1 MRLIAKAALGALAI
15 ASLGF
20 GVSAPANAARI
31 IVTTPGVV
39 TTTPNVVVTNPCLR
53 APEFRPGY
61 CFRGDR
67 FAFLDR
73 DRLDRMREHM
83 WRDHER
89 RQAFLDRHV
98 DRDMYRDYGY

>member
-53 APEFRPGY
+53 AREFRPGY
-61 CFRGDR
+61 CFRSGRLALVTPGFDR
-67 FAFLDR
+67 GMR
-73 DRLDRMREHM
+73 DHM
-83 WRDHER
+83 WRER
-89 RQAFLDRHV
+89 DRHEM
-98 DRDMYRDYGY
+98 RREAIERGYGY

>member
-15 ASLGF
+15 ASIGF

-39 TTTPNVVVTNPCLR
+39 TTTPNVVVGDPCLR

-61 CFRGDR
+61 CFRSG
-67 FAFLDR
+67 
-73 DRLDRMREHM
+73 RLALVTPGYDRMREHM
-83 WRDHER
+83 WRDHDRRVFER
-89 RQAFLDRHV
+89 R
-98 DRDMYRDYGY
+98 DMLEHRYGY